1 MTEIGIISEPWLN
14 SHHQEDNNSFTV
26 STLMSSLICKAVL
39 LKTTW
44 RYIYIYVFWIG
55 CFRLSLVVD
64 YPCWVYHKLSGYRLI
79 ILFMIKQ
86 CSSKFCFQ
94 FMMKVLLAWIF
105 CFWLP
110 NIQNLDQQSYNILC
124 RYFLF
129 YLHFTVTTWVIMTC
143 YSHCLSAD
151 KSKDLSSSFI
161 W

>member
-44 RYIYIYVFWIG
+44 RYTYIYIFFWIG
-55 CFRLSLVVD
+55 CFRMSLVLD

-151 KSKDLSSSFI
+151 KSKDLSSSSI
-161 W
+161 

>member
-1 MTEIGIISEPWLN
+1 MNRDWILII
-14 SHHQEDNNSFTV
+14 
-26 STLMSSLICKAVL
+26 K
-39 LKTTW
+39 KTTTLSQFLLW
-44 RYIYIYVFWIG
+44 CHLSSVKLFYSKPLEGIYIYIYVFWIG